1 MRFRRNHILSASVAM
16 SLVMSLSCRKKSDD
30 DSSGDASNPTD
41 PNGNTSSVATLLMA
55 PAGSLSLI
63 SKAGSPQLWE
73 DEALSLVAGSDYDTD
88 LKGAKIRVK
97 TDATEAAATVSSIM
111 CAMKQLNMPQNVGA
125 GKVAALVSSSCFEGD
140 GGGDGEN
147 SQKKSMK
154 FFMNVT
160 RETDTSPLLAKINVV
175 DDKQKIYIEFKG
187 LSGPTDTNP
196 AGIFDMRFIMDGGA
210 GGGYLVSS
218 VDAEGKA
225 NIKYYESGKRTEN
238 FGQGSATPAVMT
250 FINSINAKLLTKGG
264 KIDSGVFSS
273 RIKFDVAGRPD
284 YSKDK
289 NFKVA
294 FSGGSAKEN
303 DTCYDIENPTGSVFR
318 YGMYRVDNESRVA
331 LKGDIPV
338 TYSSGGKDYRGS
350 VGYRGAWFEGNQSPS
365 DGSALV
371 YTDFKTN
378 AKTNYTAVVRKY
390 KLIKN
395 TQVPLTAADIKGV
408 PLNSFAN
415 GKQVRVVFDGTT
427 FNRTGSKSNNMGDYT
442 DEAPTAYTMM
452 NGQNF
457 FGGDMG
463 SLTVFMSSA
472 SSAGSAVT
480 RITFT
485 KREDIT
491 ASAGD
496 LSLKCFNR
504 CPKAAI
510 VDADVGSSGSPY
522 SDPSS
527 LDIASMITYSWT
539 KSGMAM
545 TRAGTTVGLASTISS
560 LSGQYG
566 GGVQS
571 GPLFLASDVS
581 AAATNQ
587 DLFKLST
594 YYSFEMGT
602 NQWNQFFGMK
612 DSGGSFVTFDAPI
625 SFTYTHKTAND
636 LSGSD
641 KFNDRKFQLSYAGFG
656 QLWGFPSSQDS
667 NGMYMPK
674 VSLKTGT
681 VVGAA
686 SEYKVLPL
694 GGFYTPS
701 KVDAAKCSGLDT
713 ESAPAQAEDG
723 GTIAFT
729 TIMTDAEAN
738 AAKIVS
744 IDGVQQ

>member
-1 MRFRRNHILSASVAM
+1 
-16 SLVMSLSCRKKSDD
+16 
-30 DSSGDASNPTD
+30 
-41 PNGNTSSVATLLMA
+41 MA

-63 SKAGSPQLWE
+63 SKAERTTLWD
-73 DEALSLVAGSDYDTD
+73 DETLALVAGSDYETD

-97 TDATEAAATVSSIM
+97 TDATEAASTVSSIM

-125 GKVAALVSSSCFEGD
+125 GKVLALVSSACFEGD
-140 GGGDGEN
+140 GGGDGES

-160 RETDTSPLLAKINVV
+160 RETETSPLLAKINVV

-196 AGIFDMRFIMDGGA
+196 AGIFDMRFVMDGGQ

-225 NIKYYESGKRTEN
+225 NIKFYETGKRNESM
-238 FGQGSATPAVMT
+238 GQGGPVEMT
-250 FINSINAKLLTKGG
+250 SLNSINAKLVTKGG
-264 KIDSGVFSS
+264 QIESGTFSS
-273 RIKFDVAGRPD
+273 RLKMEVAGRAEM
-284 YSKDK
+284 SKDK
-289 NFKVA
+289 SYKVA
-294 FSGGSAKEN
+294 FSGNAVKEN
-303 DTCYDIENPTGSVFR
+303 ELCYNRENVEGSVFR
-318 YGMYRVDNESRVA
+318 YGMYKADTEARVA

-338 TYSSGGKDYRGS
+338 TYSTGGKEYRGS
-350 VGYRGAWFEGNQSPS
+350 VGYRGGWFEGNKSPT
-365 DGSALV
+365 DGEALV
-371 YTDFKTN
+371 YTDFKTG
-378 AKTNYTAVVRKY
+378 AKTNYSAVVRKY

-395 TQVPLTAADIKGV
+395 TQVPLTTADIKNV
-408 PLNSFAN
+408 PLNGFAN

-442 DEAPTAYTMM
+442 DEASTAYTLM

-463 SLTVFMSSA
+463 SVTVFMSSA

-491 ASAGD
+491 ASSGD
-496 LSLKCFNR
+496 LALKCFNR

-510 VDADVGSSGSPY
+510 VDADVTSSGSPY

-527 LDIASMITYSWT
+527 PGLGSMVTFAWT

-545 TRAGTTVGLASTISS
+545 TREGTTVGLASSISS

-581 AAATNQ
+581 GASTPQ

-612 DSGGSFVTFDAPI
+612 DSGGTFVTFDAPI

-636 LSGSD
+636 ISGSD
-641 KFNDRKFQLSYAGFG
+641 KFNDRKFQLNYAGFG
-656 QLWGFPSSQDS
+656 QLWGFPNSQNSS
-667 NGMYMPK
+667 GMYLPK
-674 VSLKTGT
+674 FSLKAGT
-681 VVGAA
+681 VVGNA

-694 GGFYTPS
+694 GGFFTPS
-701 KVDAAKCSGLDT
+701 KVDAAQCSGLDT
-713 ESAPAQAEDG
+713 EAAPPLSEDDG
-723 GTIAFT
+723 KGIAYT
-729 TIMTDAEAN
+729 SILTDDEAK